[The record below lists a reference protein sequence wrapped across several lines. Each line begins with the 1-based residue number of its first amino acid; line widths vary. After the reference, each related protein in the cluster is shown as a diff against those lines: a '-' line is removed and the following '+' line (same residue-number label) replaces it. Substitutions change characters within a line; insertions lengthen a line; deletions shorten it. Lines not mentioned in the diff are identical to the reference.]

1 MVIHT
6 LNVRK
11 MTATIGDGAAI
22 CDYCGKKM
30 HNTVYLI
37 YILGMAY
44 CPQCFNEWQK
54 NSHRYEDDIKLQN
67 ENHINWYKNHKF
79 DVIE

>member
-1 MVIHT
+1 
-6 LNVRK
+6 
-11 MTATIGDGAAI
+11 
-22 CDYCGKKM
+22 M

-79 DVIE
+79 DVIEWIVETNTTYKKDTKERR

>member
-11 MTATIGDGAAI
+11 MTATIGDCAAI

-54 NSHRYEDDIKLQN
+54 NSHRYEEDIKLQK
-67 ENHINWYKNHKF
+67 ENHIKWYKNYKF